1 MLRGGP
7 GIDVPLLTQIEKSAA
22 VQVCVPIDP
31 ELADE
36 FDPVDGV
43 PTVSQLLSEL
53 ADPGHA
59 VVDAQVLLRSG
70 LPLMFQKQI
79 VWA

>member
-1 MLRGGP
+1 M
-7 GIDVPLLTQIEKSAA
+7 EKSAA

-53 ADPGHA
+53 ADPGNA
-59 VVDAQVLLRSG
+59 VLDAQVLLDSG
-70 LPLMFQKQI
+70 LSLTFHKQLLRAQS
-79 VWA
+79 VNTLVNVP